1 MRSIVSHR
9 KYAPRDTELESVRE
23 HRTGGQ
29 ARSLGCS
36 LAYPPVSLSLQ
47 RLVIVNAAF
56 AICRYR
62 TGCEQGLLNRMN
74 QQHLSLI
81 AHLRHNAIPLAN
93 GSGHPGVLVE
103 MQLYYV
109 ASIFP
114 DQIVTAFNA

>member
-1 MRSIVSHR
+1 MRPIVSHR
-9 KYAPRDTELESVRE
+9 KYAPRDTELEQLENTARE
-23 HRTGGQ
+23 
-29 ARSLGCS
+29 ARQGLWADPSPIPLVG
-36 LAYPPVSLSLQ
+36 LSLR

-56 AICRYR
+56 ALGRYR

-81 AHLRHNAIPLAN
+81 AHLCHNEIPLAN
-93 GSGHPGVLVE
+93 GSSHLGVLIE
-103 MQLYYV
+103 MQVYDV